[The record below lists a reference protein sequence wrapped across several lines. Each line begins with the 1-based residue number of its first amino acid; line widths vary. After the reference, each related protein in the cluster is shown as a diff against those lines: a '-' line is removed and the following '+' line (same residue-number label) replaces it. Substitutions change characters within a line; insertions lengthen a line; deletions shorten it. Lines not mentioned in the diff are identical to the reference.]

1 MDTRVK
7 PNVMPFTFLTIYNCE
22 VACRKKTYQA
32 LTSYGNHKV
41 IPVGNVALNST
52 MKTQT
57 HCLSFFVV
65 DILSFPVLGLQASTQ
80 FGLVEKIDRMVEPVC
95 SKEMVLHEYKDVF
108 EGLGCMPQEYRIE
121 IPSDAVLFVQPPL
134 RVPSSLH
141 GKLTETLNRMEKN
154 GVITHVDR
162 HTDWVNS
169 LVKLAGKSM
178 FSILDEKDG
187 FARSSWM
194 KRVHS
199 FVPSTPIL
207 NNIGF

>member
-1 MDTRVK
+1 MK
-7 PNVMPFTFLTIYNCE
+7 PNVMSFTFFTIYNCE

-41 IPVGNVALNST
+41 IPVGNVTLNST

-141 GKLTETLNRMEKN
+141 GKLMETLNRMEKN

-207 NNIGF
+207 DNIGF